1 MKGNKN
7 FSTISGLLFIACS
20 IFDIVYCAHQEYLQ
34 YFDVLGWISIL
45 IFAGVGI
52 TILIGQINIGTVV
65 MFGVDILIQ
74 VIYFFTDGFSLY
86 SFSLYSVIT
95 YSVITFLISLL
106 FLICCIMVISKNAKN
121 AKIVSFIPVGLFILN
136 RIIEFDFSI
145 QLIYT
150 VLIIA
155 AYVLLALYINSIQF
169 EEAHNIQIS
178 INSNLNT
185 VYIGTA
191 DKLLQY
197 KELLDIGIISKE
209 EFEEKKKQAL
219 GL

>member
-20 IFDIVYCAHQEYLQ
+20 IFDIGYCAHQEYLQ
-34 YFDVLGWISIL
+34 YLDVLGWIYIL

-74 VIYFFTDGFSLY
+74 VIYFFIDGFSLY
-86 SFSLYSVIT
+86 SFSL

-145 QLIYT
+145 WLIYT